1 MSPVPGPQAGP
12 LEETALAPAPDWW
25 QSAVIYEVY
34 PRSFADGDGDGVGD
48 LAGLTARLPYIAAL
62 GVDGIWMTPFQPSPQ
77 VDQGYDVTDYCGV
90 DPLFGTMDQFDVLLS
105 AAHALG
111 LRVLL
116 DVVPNHCSSENPLFQ
131 AALAAG
137 PGSPERDMFHFVEGQ
152 DGGTPPNNWQ
162 SVFGGRAWSRAT
174 PGSVTD
180 TDWYLHL
187 FSAGQPDWNWRNP
200 AVGDYFDGV
209 LRFWFDKGVDGL
221 RIDVA
226 HALFKA
232 DGLPDSPSEGGVVD
246 GLRSNPQVSD
256 QEDVHG
262 VYRRWR
268 TLAEKYEPHRLL
280 VGEVNLEPAR
290 AARYTR
296 ADEMHQAF
304 AFAFVKLGWDAEA
317 WAAVGNELEAARLE
331 HGAAPTW
338 ALENHDIVRS
348 VTRFGGGSLGAP
360 RAQAALV
367 ALLGLPG
374 AAYLYQ
380 GQELGLPEV
389 DVPVEA
395 RVDPMWARGGV
406 CRDGARVPLPWTED
420 ASLNHGFS
428 LGESIADPWLP
439 VPAGWGTHAVERQEQ
454 DPTSPL
460 NLTKAALEL
469 RRQLWKNEVFTTD
482 DGGTWRVEPGNLLIC
497 ERNEHFLVAVAMG
510 TEPVKLPAGTVL
522 LSAAPLTEDGW
533 LQPNNAVWVLRD

>member
-1 MSPVPGPQAGP
+1 V
-12 LEETALAPAPDWW
+12 EETALTPAPEWW

-48 LAGLTARLPYIAAL
+48 LAGLIARLPYIAAL

-90 DPLFGTMDQFDVLLS
+90 DPLFGTMEQFESLLEQ
-105 AAHALG
+105 AHGLG
-111 LRVLL
+111 LRILL
-116 DVVPNHCSSENPLFQ
+116 DVVPNHCSSEHPLFQ
-131 AALAAG
+131 TALAAG
-137 PGSPERDMFHFVEGQ
+137 PGSPERDMFHFVEGSGA
-152 DGGTPPNNWQ
+152 DVPPNNWQ
-162 SVFGGRAWSRAT
+162 SVFGGRAWSRAN
-174 PGSVTD
+174 PGSETD
-180 TDWYLHL
+180 KDWYLHL

-232 DGLPDSPSEGGVVD
+232 DGLPDSPSTGGVVD

-256 QEDVHG
+256 QEDVHE

-296 ADEMHQAF
+296 ADEMQQAF
-304 AFAFVKLGWDAEA
+304 AFAFVKLGWDPEA
-317 WAAVGNELEAARLE
+317 WAAVGNELEAARQL

-348 VTRFGGGSLGAP
+348 VTRFGGGELGSI
-360 RAQAALV
+360 RARAALV

-406 CRDGARVPLPWTED
+406 CRDGARVPLPWTENP
-420 ASLNHGFS
+420 AANHGFS
-428 LGESIADPWLP
+428 LGDAAAEPWLP
-439 VPAGWGTHAVERQEQ
+439 IPAGWGTHAVERQQ
-454 DPTSPL
+454 PDPESAL

-469 RRQLWKNEVFTTD
+469 RRQLWKNEVFTAD
-482 DGGTWRVEPGNLLIC
+482 DGGKWRMAAGNLLVC

-510 TEPVKLPAGTVL
+510 TEPVKLPAGVVL
-522 LSAAPLTEDGW
+522 LSAAPLAKDGW
-533 LQPNNAVWVLRD
+533 LQPNNAAWVLRG